1 MPLENDFKKLKCELA
16 VLQKSV
22 GELRS
27 DKGTRSLLPDEERR
41 RVDDI
46 LDALHEDM
54 LVFERGLEIID
65 ELLAAAG
72 R

>member
-1 MPLENDFKKLKCELA
+1 MPLENDFKKLKYELA

-27 DKGTRSLLPDEERR
+27 DKGARSLLPDEERR

-65 ELLAAAG
+65 ELLAEAD